1 MRSFAAAAATV
12 SVAVAAAAL
21 SVACGGSEQPATGGP
36 AVVPADAAVYVSV
49 QSDLDSAQW
58 KQVEKLV
65 LRFPDGPGA
74 VERLHGDLGNG
85 VNYEDDLEPALG
97 PTVELVWLDFRNDGE
112 DVVALTQPDD
122 EGKLR
127 ELARKSEEPV
137 VVDEVEGWSAVARS
151 QAVIDR
157 YRDALDA
164 GTLADDDRYDETTSE
179 LPTEALAQVYVDGE
193 RTTNALQSTLQE
205 RGAETGTL
213 ESGGRLD
220 SGAAALEAADDGFR
234 LTALFRTHG
243 VPDEVTDVG
252 ALLGEVPAGAFAA
265 VDFHGSRSTSEQLTP
280 ERLAPYGRFGPA
292 LRALSTLVEGEGVL
306 YARPAG
312 KRTELTLLLAPPDAQ
327 ATKGQLDLLAATL
340 GEGNARQTTIADV
353 EATVVD
359 VDEYSIVYAAFDD
372 RLAVSTS
379 PDGIRALREEDARLV
394 DEDRYRAA
402 LDAAGVP
409 DDEHVVA
416 YADLHEL
423 IPHFEDLVASHAVVP
438 VVPTPSRETEPLR
451 SLVASTRTDGDE
463 TTARLFL
470 EIRG

>member
-12 SVAVAAAAL
+12 SVAVAAAAM

-85 VNYEDDLEPALG
+85 VNYEEDLEPALG

-164 GTLADDDRYDETTSE
+164 GTLGDDDRYDETTSE

-205 RGAETGTL
+205 RGAEPGAL
-213 ESGGRLD
+213 DSAGRLD

-280 ERLAPYGRFGPA
+280 ERLATCWRQHSAKGTRGRRPSPTS
-292 LRALSTLVEGEGVL
+292 RPPSSTWTSTRSSTPRSTTDSRSAPRPTASVRS
-306 YARPAG
+306 AR
-312 KRTELTLLLAPPDAQ
+312 RTLA
-327 ATKGQLDLLAATL
+327 
-340 GEGNARQTTIADV
+340 
-353 EATVVD
+353 
-359 VDEYSIVYAAFDD
+359 S
-372 RLAVSTS
+372 
-379 PDGIRALREEDARLV
+379 
-394 DEDRYRAA
+394 
-402 LDAAGVP
+402 
-409 DDEHVVA
+409 
-416 YADLHEL
+416 
-423 IPHFEDLVASHAVVP
+423 
-438 VVPTPSRETEPLR
+438 
-451 SLVASTRTDGDE
+451 STRTATGPRWTRPACR
-463 TTARLFL
+463 TTSTSWHTR
-470 EIRG
+470 ISTS